1 MLQRLL
7 KCVLP
12 LTVFFA
18 AACAERVEP
27 RLGKSLVI
35 VLPDESGKVGAVEFD
50 DGKNKILLDKQLAAA
65 KITTAGKVEA
75 VAVTQKD
82 VDEIFAATLASLP
95 TVPKRFRLYF
105 QGDSAR
111 LTDKSRKDF
120 EGVFDDIS
128 NRSAYEVEVTG
139 HTDSVGDS
147 KYNEKLSVRRAA
159 AVRDKLVG
167 RGIKQELIFVYGR
180 GENDLFVKTPDNRH
194 EARNRR
200 VEIMVR

>member
-1 MLQRLL
+1 M
-7 KCVLP
+7 
-12 LTVFFA
+12 
-18 AACAERVEP
+18 
-27 RLGKSLVI
+27 
-35 VLPDESGKVGAVEFD
+35 
-50 DGKNKILLDKQLAAA
+50 
-65 KITTAGKVEA
+65 
-75 VAVTQKD
+75 
-82 VDEIFAATLASLP
+82 
-95 TVPKRFRLYF
+95 
-105 QGDSAR
+105 
-111 LTDKSRKDF
+111 
-120 EGVFDDIS
+120 
-128 NRSAYEVEVTG
+128 TG